1 MIAPDAQGH
10 PVAGVGQCK
19 LAVRLLFAR
28 ELGRRAFH
36 LDVNACRG
44 RSILRRPAN
53 FREREQIHCVEMY
66 HDWQAVL

>member
-10 PVAGVGQCK
+10 PVARVGQQE